1 MDEIT
6 AKPAERGLRHQG
18 PAHSC
23 PYPTSRLGAP
33 VDLVDL
39 AREIAA
45 ADAMIS
51 ARVTAKL
58 EVIADQI
65 RALQA
70 EARKILAE
78 ARRDRDLHAV
88 ECRFRRVPGKTYHL
102 YRRGDGRRYFS
113 MLAPQDWGGSPPDT
127 YLGAYRLGPDQS
139 WRPAEEGGGGDQAR
153 RLVERLLAP
162 SGLGE

>member
-1 MDEIT
+1 MDET
-6 AKPAERGLRHQG
+6 SAKTPSRGVRHPG

-33 VDLVDL
+33 VDLLDL

-45 ADAMIS
+45 ADAVVN

-70 EARKILAE
+70 EARKVLAQ
-78 ARRDRDLHAV
+78 ACRDRELHAA
-88 ECRFRRVPGKTYHL
+88 ECRFRRIPGKTYHL
-102 YRRGDGRRYFS
+102 YRREDGRRYFS
-113 MLAPQDWGGSPPDT
+113 MLAPADWGGRPPDA
-127 YLGAYRLGPDQS
+127 YLGAYRLGTDQS
-139 WRPAEEGGGGDQAR
+139 WTPAEEGSGAEQAR
-153 RLVERLLAP
+153 RLVQHLLSPAGP
-162 SGLGE
+162 DD